1 MTVVLVAASV
11 GVKIE
16 LNESTAPAAIK
27 MLKVRIVIPPNIF
40 YWAVGRPTI
49 NVGHH
54 SQFHATQRAMEWQLA
69 FSQAPS
75 CPLLAQSGHRPV
87 HCTCPLS
94 GAKRTSACAVH
105 MSAYDPKRT
114 LAPFQRCCLIRY
126 DAPF

>member
-40 YWAVGRPTI
+40 YRAVGRPTI

-69 FSQAPS
+69 FPQAPS
-75 CPLLAQSGHRPV
+75 CPLLAQSRHR
-87 HCTCPLS
+87 
-94 GAKRTSACAVH
+94 ACAPH
-105 MSAYDPKRT
+105 MSAFGGKADIGRSLNDAY
-114 LAPFQRCCLIRY
+114 LNRY
-126 DAPF
+126 DVPC